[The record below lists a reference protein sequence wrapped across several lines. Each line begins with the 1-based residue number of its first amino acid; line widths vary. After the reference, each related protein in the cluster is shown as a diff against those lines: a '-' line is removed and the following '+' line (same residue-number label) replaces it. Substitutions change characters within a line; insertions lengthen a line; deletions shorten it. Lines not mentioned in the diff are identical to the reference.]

1 MNKSIMWLARVLAF
15 ILFIVALPWVR
26 EAEAY
31 VSLMDGRLMLKGSI
45 DTFWIVRTH
54 IPGQETQWH
63 NSNVGMLLNTVRVEP
78 MFKVVQQDD
87 LTINIQAIFRYYFE
101 AMTVLDRQMHEAL
114 PAGNRNQ
121 YEYPRYR
128 HDDPVNELFVD
139 VMKGAWNFRLG
150 KQIITWGETELKR
163 TTDVINPMDL
173 RYSFPGISPFE
184 DLKIGLW
191 MLRTFYKSELPG
203 DLLFETIFIPGDH
216 QLMRIPVSGSN
227 WGSGLFNEDM
237 PSSVANHWVTW
248 LQDNWK
254 HDAPPRL
261 RSLRYYQWGMRLR
274 GYTKGVD
281 WTLQYFDSVD
291 FIPTA
296 IPDRLNNAATRFFG
310 FGKTDRRFDKYFNY
324 ERTRYV
330 GGSFQYP
337 EERWVKGMLRGEVS
351 YQIGK
356 HYNLW
361 DPKAG
366 DIDQVLQDKV
376 VQRDAV
382 GYGIAIDRPILWPWL
397 MKYND
402 ARKLDLTFQV
412 FQDWILRHQ
421 RELVIS
427 GRGKGDRNTTS
438 LTIQL
443 MTYWFKQEL
452 TTVWK
457 SLYDTSGYGYNVLSA
472 VYAPGDHW
480 RYEAGSMFFYSYTS
494 WHPSSRE
501 FNSLDKD
508 CFYFRLKYEW

>member
-1 MNKSIMWLARVLAF
+1 MWSIRVLMV
-15 ILFIVALPWVR
+15 ILFILTFAQGR
-26 EAEAY
+26 EARAF
-31 VSLMDGRLMLKGSI
+31 VSLMDGRLMLNGSI

-54 IPGQETQWH
+54 IPGRETEWH
-63 NSNVGMLLNTVRVEP
+63 NSNVGMLLNTFRIEP
-78 MFKVVQQDD
+78 TFTLVQKND
-87 LTINIQAIFRYYFE
+87 LTINIQSIFRYYYE
-101 AMTVLDRQMHEAL
+101 AMTDLDREMHGAL
-114 PAGNRNQ
+114 SPGNRNQ
-121 YEYPRYR
+121 YQFPTYR

-139 VMKGAWNFRLG
+139 VVKGPWNFRVG

-191 MLRTFYKSELPG
+191 MLRTFYKTELPG

-216 QLMRIPVSGSN
+216 QLMRLPVEGTN
-227 WGSGLFNEDM
+227 WGSGLWNERF
-237 PSSVANHWVTW
+237 PSSIANKWFTW

-254 HDAPPRL
+254 HDAPHRL
-261 RSLRYYQWGMRLR
+261 RNIKYYQWGMRVR
-274 GYTKGVD
+274 GAIKGVD
-281 WTLQYFDSVD
+281 WTLQYFDAVD
-291 FIPTA
+291 FIPVG
-296 IPDRLNNAATRFFG
+296 IPDRVNAQAAQHFT
-310 FGKTDRRFDKYFNY
+310 GKGDERLFDKIFDYR
-324 ERTRYV
+324 RTKYL
-330 GGSFQYP
+330 GGSFQWY
-337 EERWVKGMLRGEVS
+337 EEYLVKGIVRGEVS

-356 HYNLW
+356 HYNTY
-361 DPKAG
+361 DPASG
-366 DIDQVLQDKV
+366 IDMVITGIEHK
-376 VQRDAV
+376 DAV
-382 GYGIAIDRPILWPWL
+382 GYGFAIDRAILWPWL

-412 FQDWILRHQ
+412 FQDWILKHERD
-421 RELVIS
+421 LVIS

-457 SLYDTSGYGYNVLSA
+457 SLYDTSGYGYNVLSV
-472 VYAPGDHW
+472 VYGPGQHW

-501 FNSLDKD
+501 FNSVDKD
-508 CFYFRLKYEW
+508 CFYFRLKYQW